1 MGVVGYRGLTL
12 GALVAVILLVSFL
25 LTYSRPGV
33 GPAFFGGRTIEA
45 EMGYIVR
52 IGGWGIVVDG
62 LRVGKYLRPASC
74 CSLIIYRAGS
84 GSMIV
89 LAELE
94 VINFESEVKEIIKL
108 DDFKLLTARGR
119 SYERIYPCMLTPVPV
134 MNLSGGVVEEAI
146 EYRELPTDLAIASG
160 ESVKGHVLFE
170 IPSDE
175 EPRRLIF
182 RVNERIVVSVNLS

>member
-1 MGVVGYRGLTL
+1 MGYRGLTL

-33 GPAFFGGRTIEA
+33 GSGVFGGRTIEA
-45 EMGYIVR
+45 EIGYMVR
-52 IGGWGIVVDG
+52 IGGWGIVVKE
-62 LRVGKYLRPASC
+62 LSVGKYLRPASC
-74 CSLIIYRAGS
+74 CNLIIYRAGS

-94 VINFESEVKEIIKL
+94 VISFESEVKEIIKL
-108 DDFKLLTARGR
+108 DDFKLLTARGK
-119 SYERIYPCMLTPVPV
+119 SYERIYPCMLTPVPA

-146 EYRELPTDLAIASG
+146 EYRELPIALAIASG
-160 ESVKGHVLFE
+160 ERVKGHVLFE

-182 RVNERIVVSVNLS
+182 RVNETIVVSVNLS